1 MNKKPDKKW
10 PISKISK
17 SKWVFVKETIICS
30 YEKALEEAAKLQ
42 KEDKVYKY
50 RIWDCR

>member
-1 MNKKPDKKW
+1 MNKKKW
-10 PISKISK
+10 PISKINK
-17 SKWVFVKETIICS
+17 SKWVFVKEKLCS
-30 YEKALEEAAKLQ
+30 YREALEEVAKLQ